1 MRTTKI
7 ESHET
12 SGKMVQYYRSVVM
25 VLELSARPSRRLV
38 SILYGSARSSRKSAG
53 SVLREFM
60 RLWDEG
66 SHARLIMIGH
76 CEPAAR
82 EEGELMH
89 QLLHEKRF
97 RHIRDA
103 TDATIRECFRHARAL
118 IYPSKYEGFGLP
130 PIEALHAGVPVVVWR
145 GLRPYRAFQ
154 T

>member
-1 MRTTKI
+1 
-7 ESHET
+7 
-12 SGKMVQYYRSVVM
+12 
-25 VLELSARPSRRLV
+25 
-38 SILYGSARSSRKSAG
+38 
-53 SVLREFM
+53 M

-145 GLRPYRAFQ
+145 GLPSLQGLSDVGQIRLEEISSETIAEAVKWMLDDNNAQRIWADAVKLKIPTWGEFAQ
-154 T
+154 KCAAWVQA